1 MQLIGSTLLE
11 RKESEKKRDTPAFT
25 IIKKVLISA
34 KSASCMLLQLG

>member
-1 MQLIGSTLLE
+1 MQLIGSTLLA
-11 RKESEKKRDTPAFT
+11 RKESEKKEILLHFT